1 MDNEDR
7 ICPINP
13 HGNGYCK
20 GERCALWNKY
30 TTSYGG
36 KIAEDETFEDC
47 AVNIIAFNLF
57 LLGKDK

>member
-1 MDNEDR
+1 MDDKK

-20 GERCALWNKY
+20 EKQCALWNKY

-36 KIAEDETFEDC
+36 EIAEDETVEDC
-47 AVNIIAFNLF
+47 AVNIIAFHLF
-57 LLGKDK
+57 LREKTK